1 MEASKCTR
9 KASLRKFIEETQLP
23 GEPPA
28 SDTPP
33 QHLEQKT
40 QLREGTAWQGPSHST
55 ATTPELSCSTQL
67 GSSVFQ
73 VIEGSA
79 KPLVRQI
86 SPPNHTLIGSWILQ
100 PELLSCISWVS
111 HKGLDLEAMTQSR
124 SHQTPRLCL
133 SVQQPGKATL
143 GAAPKVPGL
152 AGFPAWWLRMS
163 GCVPDCLP
171 KRAAAPGLG
180 EPKAAW
186 GGPPQ
191 PGPNSALSYGALSG
205 RIRQRRA
212 KLPAVPPSPSL
223 HFSISPSLIF
233 LRRKELIGILVM
245 YSYIMLGT

>member
-1 MEASKCTR
+1 M
-9 KASLRKFIEETQLP
+9 
-23 GEPPA
+23 
-28 SDTPP
+28 
-33 QHLEQKT
+33 
-40 QLREGTAWQGPSHST
+40 
-55 ATTPELSCSTQL
+55 QL

-86 SPPNHTLIGSWILQ
+86 SPPNHTLIGSWILP
-100 PELLSCISWVS
+100 PEPLSWISWVS
-111 HKGLDLEAMTQSR
+111 HKGLDVEAMTQSR

-152 AGFPAWWLRMS
+152 AAAPKVPGLAGFPAWWLQMS

-171 KRAAAPGLG
+171 RRAAAPGLG

-186 GGPPQ
+186 GGPTQ